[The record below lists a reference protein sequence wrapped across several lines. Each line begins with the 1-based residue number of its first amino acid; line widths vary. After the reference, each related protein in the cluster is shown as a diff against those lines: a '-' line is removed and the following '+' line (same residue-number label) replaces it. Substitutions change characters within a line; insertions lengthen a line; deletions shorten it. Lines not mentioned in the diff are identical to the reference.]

1 MNSLFKLP
9 LLFPDFTCLDFTCL
23 DFTCLDFRREA
34 RGERRKVRGDLGVF
48 NITIMKITI
57 NNQPFEVAEGL
68 TIMQACQSAG
78 INVPSLCYMKDV
90 SSNAS
95 CGVCVV
101 EVKGAR
107 SLLRSCIT
115 KVTDGMEITTN
126 SQRILEARKVNV
138 ELLLA
143 NHPQDCLICDRN
155 QNCELQEIT
164 YKLGITDKRF
174 VRTRKGHLPID
185 DSSLSLVRDPEK
197 CILCG
202 RCVAVCSQVQT
213 VKAIDF
219 SGRGL
224 KTKISTYLDR
234 GLGVVA
240 CTNCGQCALVCPTGA
255 ITEKSSVNEVWE
267 AIHNPEKVVLVQTAP
282 AIRVGIGEAMGMPY
296 GSLVTGKMV
305 AGLRRL
311 GFSKVFDTNFT
322 ADLTIIEEGNELI
335 NRIRNGGTL
344 PMITS
349 CSPGWIK
356 FIEHFFPASLAH
368 LSSCK
373 SPQQMFGAIAKTYYA
388 EKTGIDPRNIVVVSV
403 MPCTAKKYEA
413 KRPEMDGAFNYWK
426 EKLNLAENERF
437 YDVDAV
443 LTTRELARMFKET
456 GVDFT
461 HLPEEQFDNPL
472 GTSTGAAVIFGA
484 TGGVM
489 EAALRTAYEAFTG
502 KTLKDINFTAVRGMT
517 GIREAE
523 IDLNG
528 TKIKV
533 AVAHTLKN
541 ARILLEE
548 IESGKS
554 PYTFIEVMTCPG
566 GCLGGGGQPIPTN
579 YEIRKKRA
587 ESIYFED
594 ANKSIRKS
602 HENPEIITLYTD
614 FLKEPLGEKS
624 HRLLHT
630 HYVEREPGI

>member
-1 MNSLFKLP
+1 
-9 LLFPDFTCLDFTCL
+9 
-23 DFTCLDFRREA
+23 
-34 RGERRKVRGDLGVF
+34 
-48 NITIMKITI
+48 MKITI
-57 NNQPFEVAEGL
+57 NNQPVQMQEGA
-68 TIMQACQSAG
+68 TIMEACHAVG
-78 INVPSLCYMKDV
+78 INIPSLCYLKDV

-115 KVTDGMEITTN
+115 KITDGMEITTN
-126 SQRILEARKVNV
+126 SQRVMDARRINV

-155 QNCELQEIT
+155 QNCELQ
-164 YKLGITDKRF
+164 KLTFDLGVQSKRF
-174 VRTRKGHLPID
+174 VRTRKEYYAKD
-185 DSSLSLVRDPEK
+185 ESSLSLVRDPEK

-202 RCVAVCSQVQT
+202 RCVTVCREVQG
-213 VKAIDF
+213 VNAIDF

-224 KTKISTYLDR
+224 KSKISTYLDL

-255 ITEKSSVNEVWE
+255 ITEKSAIADVWRVL
-267 AIHNPEKVVLVQTAP
+267 HDSEKIVLVQTAP
-282 AIRVGIGEAMGMPY
+282 AIRVGIGEAMGMPD
-296 GSLVTGKMV
+296 GSLVTGQMV

-335 NRIRNGGTL
+335 SRIKNGGTL

-356 FIEHFFPASLAH
+356 FIEHFYPKSLTH

-388 EKTGIDPRNIVVVSV
+388 EKTGVDPRNIVVVSV

-413 KRPEMDGAFNYWK
+413 LRPEMDGAFQFWK
-426 EKLNLAENERF
+426 EKLGFTEKDRF
-437 YDVDAV
+437 FDVDYV
-443 LTTRELARMFKET
+443 LTTRELARMFKES
-456 GVDFT
+456 GINFN
-461 HLPEEQFDNPL
+461 HLPEENFDSPL
-472 GTSTGAAVIFGA
+472 GESTGAAVIFGA

-489 EAALRTAYEAFTG
+489 EAALRTAYEVYTG
-502 KTLKDINFTAVRGMT
+502 KSLDNIDFRSVRGMN
-517 GIREAE
+517 GIKEAE
-523 IDLNG
+523 VNLNG
-528 TKIKV
+528 TVLKV

-541 ARILLEE
+541 ARVLLDQ
-548 IESGKS
+548 IENGTS
-554 PYTFIEVMTCPG
+554 PYAFIEVMTCPG

-579 YEIRKKRA
+579 AVIRKKRA
-587 ESIYFED
+587 DSIYYED
-594 ANKSIRKS
+594 AHKGIRKS
-602 HENPEIITLYTD
+602 HENPEIQYLYLD
-614 FLKEPLGEKS
+614 FLKEPLGERS

-630 HYVEREPGI
+630 HYVNRGY